1 MERCFIL
8 EHRMA
13 RFFPSLLQ
21 RACSSQ
27 PQTPAKQQMASGAAT
42 ELISVAQRT
51 DILHQ
56 KRGRSPSLARF
67 GYTS

>member
-1 MERCFIL
+1 
-8 EHRMA
+8 MA
-13 RFFPSLLQ
+13 RFSPSLLQ

-56 KRGRSPSLARF
+56 KRGRSPLPGEIWLHLVKIASKVF
-67 GYTS
+67 